1 MTPLQFSDI
10 VRPLVSPTSSV
21 ATPWVFSQDRG
32 CFQCPILGLS
42 FLYSGNTACFL
53 HPGLRHQIYNCLPTK
68 LTHGWFP
75 NFTRAYDNNGRC
87 PRQKFVF
94 GILQLYESNTYYS
107 FKKTDSLLTF
117 L

>member
-32 CFQCPILGLS
+32 CCQCPVLGLS

-53 HPGLRHQIYNCLPTK
+53 HPGLRHQIYNCLPTNE
-68 LTHGWFP
+68 TV
-75 NFTRAYDNNGRC
+75 
-87 PRQKFVF
+87 PRQKVHGQKVQRRKVHDKRFTTEGSRQKVHDIRF
-94 GILQLYESNTYYS
+94 
-107 FKKTDSLLTF
+107 TD
-117 L
+117 